1 MRQHNGQK
9 DHREL
14 PEIAGHAVVTDKR
27 RISNIPMPN
36 KRIIQAGSAEDIE
49 IDMANILH
57 AKRSTDVGTG
67 GRAGHNLAPINEA
80 AANHNYRTSNRAENS
95 GSESDDGDE
104 YDINGRP

>member
-1 MRQHNGQK
+1 
-9 DHREL
+9 
-14 PEIAGHAVVTDKR
+14 
-27 RISNIPMPN
+27 MPN

-57 AKRSTDVGTG
+57 AKRSTDAGNGGYAGT
-67 GRAGHNLAPINEA
+67 NLAPVKEA

-95 GSESDDGDE
+95 GSDSDDGEE

>member
-1 MRQHNGQK
+1 MRQHHGQK

-57 AKRSTDVGTG
+57 AKRSTDAGNG
-67 GRAGHNLAPINEA
+67 GLAPVKEA

-95 GSESDDGDE
+95 GSDSDDGEE